1 LIFLHDVLVYMASIN
16 YFLPYI
22 TLLLVHTYN
31 NSSYVGIEVN
41 EDCIGPTDRVI
52 LLPVNEMILLFQTSL
67 VYFHF
72 SNKSSKYYIIYLQVK
87 IVYSKRITVDIDYP
101 PWAFLHQNSGHSW
114 RYYSIIL
121 YARYLIVYN

>member
-1 LIFLHDVLVYMASIN
+1 MASIN

-101 PWAFLHQNSGHSW
+101 P
-114 RYYSIIL
+114 
-121 YARYLIVYN
+121 